1 MTFRVG
7 VSRDLITASG
17 EPCFNPA
24 AFDELKA
31 NPEIEWEWIEAGAEI
46 TATQAEEYDAL
57 HVNLPRVTAE
67 SVATDNLRLKIVARN
82 GVGYDTVDVPALAA
96 KGVLTTNTPFAIR
109 RPVAVAALT
118 HAFALTG
125 KLITKDRLVRAG
137 RWNERVEHMGVGLT
151 TRTLGVIGAGGIGRE
166 LMGLARPFFREMIY
180 ADPIEAPVDGARQT
194 SLETLLAEADV
205 IVVACLLTEETRHL
219 IDAAAFA
226 RMKPTAF
233 FINMARGPI
242 HDEAAL
248 IEALQTGRIAG
259 AGLDVTEEEP
269 IANDSPLLTMDNTII
284 TAHSLCW
291 TDECFEDIARTAL
304 RSIVD
309 VSQGNRPLHVVEG

>member
-1 MTFRVG
+1 MPFRVG
-7 VSRDLITASG
+7 VTSDLKTASG

-67 SVATDNLRLKIVARN
+67 SVATDTLRLKIVARN
-82 GVGYDTVDVPALAA
+82 GVGYDTVDVGALAA

-248 IEALQTGRIAG
+248 IDALQSGQIAG

-269 IANDSPLLTMDNTII
+269 IAEDSPLLTMENTII

-309 VSQGNRPLHVVEG
+309 VSQGNRPQHVVDA